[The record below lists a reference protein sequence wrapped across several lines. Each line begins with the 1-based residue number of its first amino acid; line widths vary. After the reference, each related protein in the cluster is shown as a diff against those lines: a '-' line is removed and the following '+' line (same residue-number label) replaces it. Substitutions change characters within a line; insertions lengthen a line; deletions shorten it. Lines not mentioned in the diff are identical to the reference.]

1 MFRRLFA
8 IETAALRASTEDN
21 SASRQELSDYTPSE
35 MLRDVSRFVGTPS
48 RYGMWS
54 SRATV

>member
-8 IETAALRASTEDN
+8 IETAALKANSEDT
-21 SASRQELSDYTPSE
+21 SSRQEQSDYTPNE

>member
-8 IETAALRASTEDN
+8 IETAALRAHADDE
-21 SASRQELSDYTPSE
+21 AARQDHSDVPPHE
-35 MLRDVSRFVGTPS
+35 QLRDLARYAATPS

-54 SRATV
+54 SRATI

>member
-8 IETAALRASTEDN
+8 IETAALQ
-21 SASRQELSDYTPSE
+21 ASREENAPRQEASDYTPGE

-48 RYGMWS
+48 RYGMWA
-54 SRATV
+54 SRSTL